1 MPELHTNT
9 GPASLLMLRTLFQD
23 EFGFVP
29 ANISQTNSLDAQLM
43 LARARHGVAMAP
55 GFIVD
60 AQGAGLARFELPSRR
75 MISYKLM
82 CLKDSNNPVVQRFFD
97 FV

>member
-1 MPELHTNT
+1 
-9 GPASLLMLRTLFQD
+9 MLRSLVQD

-29 ANISQTNSLDAQLM
+29 SNISQTNSLDAQLM
-43 LARARHGVAMAP
+43 LVRARHGVAMVP

-60 AQGAGLARFELPSRR
+60 AQGAGLVRFELPSRR
-75 MISYKLM
+75 EISYRLM
-82 CLKDSNNPVVQRFFD
+82 CLKDSKNPAVQLFFD